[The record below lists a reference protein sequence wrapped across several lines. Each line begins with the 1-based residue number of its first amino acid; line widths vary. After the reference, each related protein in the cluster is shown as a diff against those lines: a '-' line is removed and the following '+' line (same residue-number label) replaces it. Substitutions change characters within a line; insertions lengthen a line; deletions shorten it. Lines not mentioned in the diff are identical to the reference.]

1 MTCPACQAENVVTA
15 EVCASCGKAL
25 SPSRA
30 LRQGS
35 VVASRYEI
43 LSMLGQGGM
52 GAVYRAHDRLL
63 DEPVAIK
70 VLRPDVAREPDIAR
84 RFQSEIKLARRVS
97 HKNVCRIHEYGDDQG
112 LRYISMEFLEGLD
125 LRQLVREKG
134 GLPPAEAFDV
144 ALQVCDGLAA
154 IHEVGV
160 IHRDLK
166 TPNIM
171 RDKRGLLRLM
181 DFGIAKESGVDGTAT
196 ATGLIIGTPEYMSPE
211 QARGEKIDFRS
222 DIYALGIVIFEIFTG
237 RVPFRSDTP
246 LGIIL
251 KHLQEPPPLDG
262 PEAAAVPAAVK
273 DVLRSALAKTAAERY
288 GSVAE
293 IAQALRHARAAT
305 LGRAPAPVTAVPVPV
320 TAVASPTAV
329 AAPTAAGAP
338 VTTSSA
344 PTLEGPA
351 PTSSPRAQAPA
362 RPVPPPIAPRPMPA
376 ATQMRARRGP
386 SPLVFVLAGV
396 GLAGIVLVGIVVA
409 ALGLFGE
416 REGTTAQATSPS
428 EAPTAPR
435 AAAASRG
442 EAQTPA
448 RQQPVATTPS
458 IATPQPEPT
467 PARVASNAPAVTPDR
482 EPTRPV
488 ERTPVRTS
496 DRMPARPVD
505 TPARPVETTPV
516 RPVDPTLPPAPQVPP
531 AVAGHLAALGSRD
544 ANERWHAAEALGNLG
559 SGAKTALPALLAA
572 LEDRSEVVRWRSAE
586 ALGKIGPEAGM
597 AVAGLKTALAD
608 PDGLVKT
615 EAAKALGKIGA
626 PARSAVPALADP
638 LRSSDAFLRREAA
651 KALARIVGPE
661 SREAVP
667 VLTDALRDKD
677 KFVRMECARA
687 LGRIGPEARAAVP
700 ALTGALKD
708 KEPLVAKE
716 AGDAL
721 QSINGVRP

>member
-1 MTCPACQAENVVTA
+1 LSGPDPGGILDSRMTCPACKAENLVTA
-15 EVCASCGKAL
+15 EVCASCGQAL
-25 SPSRA
+25 SPSRV

-112 LRYISMEFLEGLD
+112 LRYISMEFLEGVD

-211 QARGEKIDFRS
+211 QARGERIDFRS

-293 IAQALRHARAAT
+293 MAEALRHARAVT
-305 LGRAPAPVTAVPVPV
+305 LGQTPLPVTAVPVAV

-351 PTSSPRAQAPA
+351 PTASPRAQAPA
-362 RPVPPPIAPRPMPA
+362 RPAPPPIVPRPMPA

-409 ALGLFGE
+409 VLGLFGE
-416 REGTTAQATSPS
+416 REGTTAQAT
-428 EAPTAPR
+428 APR
-435 AAAASRG
+435 Q
-442 EAQTPA
+442 E
-448 RQQPVATTPS
+448 PVATTLP

-482 EPTRPV
+482 EPTQPV

-496 DRMPARPVD
+496 DRMPARPV
-505 TPARPVETTPV
+505 ETSPV
-516 RPVDPTLPPAPQVPP
+516 RPVDPTPPPAPQVHP
-531 AVAGHLAALGSRD
+531 AVMGHLAALGSRD

-559 SGAKTALPALLAA
+559 SGAKAAVPALLAA

-586 ALGKIGPEAGM
+586 ALGKIGSEAAM

-661 SREAVP
+661 SSEAVP
-667 VLTDALRDKD
+667 VLADALRDKD

-716 AGDAL
+716 ADDAL